1 MVSDTKS
8 LLIHGAHVVRST
20 PCLEEHLRNTP
31 CLGQKGSGASWTKGC
46 EGQRGSGDSVQD
58 GRVDIL
64 IRDGV
69 ITAVGR
75 GLSSDGVAA
84 VEAGGLTCLPA
95 FCDLHAHFR
104 DPGVTH
110 KEDLASGSHAAVHG
124 GYTAVNL
131 MPNTK
136 PVISSRLQVQ
146 DVLDRAAAIGLVD
159 VHQCASITRDMDGKT
174 VSHLELLGTAVRIV
188 TEDGHDVMDA
198 RVMLQAMTAAARL
211 GLTVMCHCEDMNL
224 SGTDYRL
231 AEDLMTHRNIEL
243 ARAAGCRLH
252 IAHIS
257 TEGSMRAVIAAK
269 ERGQAVTCEV
279 TPHHL
284 ALTSATSYRV
294 NPPLRTQQDVD
305 FLIRAVEQGWVD
317 AIATDHAPHTAD
329 DKAAG
334 APGMVGL
341 ETAFG
346 VCYTTLV
353 RPGHVTLARLTELMS
368 KNPASILGLNK
379 GCIAPGYDGD
389 LVLVDLH
396 TPWTVD
402 ATAFA
407 SKGRNTPFEGRTLVG
422 RVIIT
427 IKAGRIVYDDTTSNQ
442 EKRQ

>member
-1 MVSDTKS
+1 MVSDAKS
-8 LLIHGAHVVRST
+8 LLIRGAHVV
-20 PCLEEHLRNTP
+20 
-31 CLGQKGSGASWTKGC
+31 
-46 EGQRGSGDSVQD
+46 DSVQD
-58 GRVDIL
+58 GAMDIL
-64 IRDGV
+64 IRSGV

-75 GLSSDGVAA
+75 GLSSDGAAA

-104 DPGVTH
+104 DPGLTH
-110 KEDLASGSHAAVHG
+110 KEDLTSGSHAAVRG

-131 MPNTK
+131 MANTK
-136 PVISSRLQVQ
+136 PVISMYAQVK
-146 DVLDRAAAIGLVD
+146 DVLTRAGDIGLVD
-159 VHQCASITRDMDGKT
+159 VHQCVSITKNMDGMT
-174 VSHLELLGTAVRIV
+174 VDHLESLGEAVRVISD
-188 TEDGHDVMDA
+188 DGHDVMDA

-224 SGTDYRL
+224 SSTDYRL
-231 AEDLMTHRNIEL
+231 AEDLMTQRNIEL
-243 ARAAGCRLH
+243 ARVAGCRLH
-252 IAHIS
+252 IAHVS
-257 TEGSMRAVIAAK
+257 TEGSIRAVIAAK
-269 ERGQAVTCEV
+269 EHGQAVTCEV

-305 FLIRAVEQGWVD
+305 YLIRAVEQGWVD

-353 RPGHVTLARLTELMS
+353 RPGHITLTRLTELMS
-368 KNPASILGLNK
+368 RNPAHILGLNK

-407 SKGRNTPFEGRTLVG
+407 SKGHNTPFDGRTLIG
-422 RVIIT
+422 RVVMT
-427 IKAGRIVYDDTTSNQ
+427 IRAGKVVYDDITSKQ
-442 EKRQ
+442 EERQ

>member
-1 MVSDTKS
+1 MDI
-8 LLIHGAHVVRST
+8 LVRS
-20 PCLEEHLRNTP
+20 
-31 CLGQKGSGASWTKGC
+31 
-46 EGQRGSGDSVQD
+46 
-58 GRVDIL
+58 
-64 IRDGV
+64 GV
-69 ITAVGR
+69 ITAVGT
-75 GLSSDGVAA
+75 GLSSDGAA
-84 VEAGGLTCLPA
+84 IEAGGLTCLPA

-104 DPGVTH
+104 DPGLTH
-110 KEDLASGSHAAVHG
+110 KEDLASGSHAAVRG

-131 MPNTK
+131 MANTK

-146 DVLDRAAAIGLVD
+146 DVLDRAASIGLVD
-159 VHQCASITRDMDGKT
+159 VRQCASITENMDGVT
-174 VSHLELLGTAVRIV
+174 LDHLESLGDAVHIISD
-188 TEDGHDVMDA
+188 DGHDVMDA
-198 RVMLQAMTAAARL
+198 HVMLQAMTTATRL

-231 AEDLMTHRNIEL
+231 AEDLMTQRNIEL
-243 ARAAGCRLH
+243 ARVAGCRLH
-252 IAHIS
+252 IAHVS
-257 TEGSMRAVIAAK
+257 TEGSMRAIIAAK

-305 FLIRAVEQGWVD
+305 VVIRAVEQGWVD

-353 RPGHVTLARLTELMS
+353 HPGHITLARLSELMS
-368 KNPASILGLNK
+368 RNPARILGLNK

-407 SKGRNTPFEGRTLVG
+407 SKGHNTPFDGRTLVG
-422 RVIIT
+422 RVAMT
-427 IKAGRIVYDDTTSNQ
+427 IRAGRIVYDAATSKQ
-442 EKRQ
+442 EERQ

>member
-1 MVSDTKS
+1 MESDTAS
-8 LLIHGAHVVRST
+8 LLIHGARVVSST
-20 PCLEEHLRNTP
+20 PRLEEHL
-31 CLGQKGSGASWTKGC
+31 ASWTKGC
-46 EGQRGSGDSVQD
+46 EGQKGSGDAVQD
-58 GRVDIL
+58 GVMDIL
-64 IRDGV
+64 IKGGV
-69 ITAVGR
+69 VTAVGS
-75 GLSSDGVAA
+75 GLSSDGAA
-84 VEAGGLTCLPA
+84 TEAGGLTCLPA

-104 DPGVTH
+104 DPGLTH
-110 KEDLASGSHAAVHG
+110 KEDLASGSHAAVRG

-131 MPNTK
+131 MANTK

-146 DVLDRAAAIGLVD
+146 DILDRAAAIGLVD
-159 VHQCASITRDMDGKT
+159 VHQCASITKNMDGMT
-174 VSHLELLGTAVRIV
+174 VDHLKSLGEAVRIISD
-188 TEDGHDVMDA
+188 DGHDVMDA
-198 RVMLQAMTAAARL
+198 RVMLQAMTAASRL

-243 ARAAGCRLH
+243 ARAAGCCLH
-252 IAHIS
+252 IAHVS

-269 ERGQAVTCEV
+269 EQGQAVTCEV

-305 FLIRAVEQGWVD
+305 FLIRAVKQGWVD
-317 AIATDHAPHTAD
+317 AIATDHAPHTTD

-353 RPGHVTLARLTELMS
+353 RPGHITLARLTELMS
-368 KNPASILGLNK
+368 RNPARILSLNK

-389 LVLVDLH
+389 LVLVDLD

-402 ATAFA
+402 TTAFA
-407 SKGRNTPFEGRTLVG
+407 SKGHNTPFAGKTLLG
-422 RVIIT
+422 RVVMT
-427 IKAGRIVYDDTTSNQ
+427 VKAGRVVYHDETAPH
-442 EKRQ
+442 EERQ